1 MRWRKAAAPTSLPIG
16 RTLDAK
22 GSGRVDL
29 QAMRANGFAAGIALA
44 RIPGVNTVQRCIDA
58 GQLELRAPARFDRHG
73 LALYCV
79 YPRQATDTG
88 LIELYGQRGRCR
100 HRAAGAGAAARAT
113 GESF

>member
-44 RIPGVNTVQRCIDA
+44 RVPGVNTAQA
-58 GQLELRAPARFDRHG
+58 LLLEPQANPFD
-73 LALYCV
+73 
-79 YPRQATDTG
+79 
-88 LIELYGQRGRCR
+88 I
-100 HRAAGAGAAARAT
+100 
-113 GESF
+113 F